1 MTRCYQSDFFGLK
14 GKRFLAMQRVLMRS
28 VGILCS
34 IAAAVVSIG
43 SGFAAAQEAPA
54 SAEILFVRRIQP
66 LLREKCL
73 ACHGADPADIE
84 GGLDLRSAAG
94 LSAGGDSGK
103 PAVVPGSPDVSPLYL
118 AAARSNDEW
127 SAMPP
132 KEAERLTE
140 QQLKWLGEW
149 ISGEALWP
157 TPDRQRTI
165 AAEFAEQWSAEDGV
179 SVVTSGGLDLA
190 WTERRYDPAGLWA
203 YQPLLPFERPAD
215 AAEHTDGSTVSM
227 IDMLIQRA
235 LPERLEVAP
244 RADRQT
250 LIRRATFDL
259 TGLPPTPDE
268 VAGFL
273 RDARSDAA
281 AFAELVDRLL
291 QSPHYGERMAQHW
304 LDVVRYADS
313 SGLANDFERGNAWR
327 YRDYVV
333 RSFNA
338 DKPFDEFIQEQ
349 IAGDEIDPDDP
360 EKIIATGFLRMG
372 PWELTGMEVAKVA
385 RQRFLDDVTNSVGE
399 TFLGHSLQ
407 CARCHDHKFDPV
419 PTRDYYSIQAVFSS
433 TQLAERRAEF
443 LEQEN
448 TDGFAEQRYLEQARE
463 THQAALETLDD
474 VMLRNAEQWFAERLP
489 ELSEQQQQWLMT
501 VQQLQQTA
509 GGSGI
514 FAAARDAMKKQGLA
528 EEQYPPKLV
537 GFTPQQFGLERVSR
551 KGLQRL
557 QWEFERYQPFALAVY
572 NGLTPNAR
580 NVSAPTRVPAADRQ
594 RGEHE
599 QTAILTGG
607 DPFSPAEAV
616 RPGTLSVV
624 DSLVPATVPETPAGR
639 RAAFARWV
647 ADARNPLTPRVI
659 ANRIWQWHFG
669 RAIAGNPNNFGATGQ
684 RPTHPLLL
692 DLLAAELIDH
702 GWSIKALHRTIM
714 LSDAYCRSSQHPD
727 PQSLQKLD
735 PTGISLAV
743 FQPRRLSAE
752 ELRDSMLAASGQ
764 LNLTLGGI
772 PCRPEINPEVALQPR
787 MVMGTFAAAWVPS
800 PLPEQRHRRSL
811 YVLRLRGLMDPML
824 EVFNSPAPD
833 FSCERREV
841 STVTPQVFSLF
852 NGQNSHS
859 RALALAARSLREAES
874 DVQAVQRCVQLA
886 LGRQA
891 SAEEAE
897 ELLQHWQ
904 QVERSLPEEPS
915 PAVAAPLQVT
925 RDAVEENTGEK
936 FSYTETLFANADFVP
951 DLQPA
956 DVDRHTRALA
966 DVCLVLFNCNEFV
979 YVY

>member
-1 MTRCYQSDFFGLK
+1 MTDSLHSDSPGRPALRCRSLHWQDFRKL
-14 GKRFLAMQRVLMRS
+14 LTSLIVTALPVLYFS
-28 VGILCS
+28 ES
-34 IAAAVVSIG
+34 
-43 SGFAAAQEAPA
+43 AAAQETPEA
-54 SAEILFVRRIQP
+54 AEILFVRRIQP

-73 ACHGADPADIE
+73 ACHGADPGNIE
-84 GGLDLRSAAG
+84 GGLDLRTAAT
-94 LSAGGDSGK
+94 LKSGGDSGT
-103 PAVVPGSPDVSPLYL
+103 PALVPGKPDASPLYL
-118 AAARSNDEW
+118 AASRSSDDW

-140 QQLKWLGEW
+140 QQLHWLSDW
-149 ISGEALWP
+149 ISAKAVWP
-157 TPDRQRTI
+157 TAQRQQAI
-165 AAEFAEQWSAEDGV
+165 EAEFAEQWSVEDGV
-179 SVVTSGGLDLA
+179 SVVTSGGLDAA

-203 YQPLLPFERPAD
+203 YQPLQPFRRSAAD
-215 AAEHTDGSTVSM
+215 DEDARSNSLSA
-227 IDMLIQRA
+227 IDLLIQRA
-235 LPERLEVAP
+235 LPDGLDVAP

-259 TGLPPTPDE
+259 TGLPPAPDE
-268 VAGFL
+268 VAEFVG
-273 RDARSDAA
+273 DTRSDAEV
-281 AFAELVDRLL
+281 FAELVDRLL

-313 SGLANDFERGNAWR
+313 SGFANDFERGNAWR

-333 RSFNA
+333 RAFNA

-349 IAGDEIDPDDP
+349 IAGDEIDPGDP

-433 TQLAERRAEF
+433 TQLAERRAAF

-448 TDGFAEQRYLEQARE
+448 TGGFAEQRYLEQSRE
-463 THQAALETLDD
+463 AHRAALDELDD
-474 VMLRNAEQWFAERLP
+474 VMLQNAEQWFAAQLP
-489 ELSEQQQQWLMT
+489 DLAEQQQQWLMT
-501 VQQLQQTA
+501 VQQLQQSA
-509 GGSGI
+509 GRGGI
-514 FAAARDAMKKQGLA
+514 FAAARDAMKKQGLP

-557 QWEFERYQPFALAVY
+557 QWEFERYEPFALAVY
-572 NGLTPNAR
+572 NGPTPDIR
-580 NVSAPTRVPAADRQ
+580 NVAAPTRVPAADKQ
-594 RGEHE
+594 RGEQE

-616 RPGTLSVV
+616 RPGTLSVI
-624 DSLVPATVPETPAGR
+624 DSLVPATVPETSVGR

-647 ADARNPLTPRVI
+647 ADAGNPLTPRVL

-669 RAIAGNPNNFGATGQ
+669 RAIAGNPNNFGATGK

-692 DLLAAELIDH
+692 DLLAAELIDN
-702 GWSIKALHRTIM
+702 GWSVKSLHRLIM

-727 PQSLQKLD
+727 PQSLQELD
-735 PTGISLAV
+735 PTRVSLAV

-752 ELRDSMLAASGQ
+752 ELRDGMLAASGE

-772 PCRPEINPEVALQPR
+772 PCRPEINQEVALQPR
-787 MVMGTFAAAWVPS
+787 MVMGTFAAAWVAS

-824 EVFNSPAPD
+824 EVFNSPVPD
-833 FSCERREV
+833 FSCERREI

-859 RALALAARSLREAES
+859 RALALAARALRETEA
-874 DVQAVQRCVQLA
+874 DPQAVQRCVQLA

-891 SAEEAE
+891 SGEETEA
-897 ELLQHWQ
+897 LLQHWQ
-904 QVERSLPEEPS
+904 QLERSLPEQPP
-915 PAVAAPLQVT
+915 PAVTAPMQVT

-956 DVDRHTRALA
+956 DVDLHTRALA